1 MRPNPALQNEN
12 VAEYLLYIFQIEALL
27 RTIDLDVTRLENE
40 LLAPAFTDP
49 TQLEHQLSWYRAIV
63 TEMQQR
69 GLYKEGHLEQVDEIL
84 MELIYLHN
92 TLLTILNDEKYK
104 GLCEHAHDALQAFKV
119 KSNMANRH
127 DVEVLLHAMFMK
139 LQLKMKKQEISAE
152 TEAAFDLFRIQLA
165 YLSKNYQRMKAGELN
180 FVQNWFLGKCCIWV
194 KLLCSTSIS

>member
-12 VAEYLLYIFQIEALL
+12 VAEYLLYIFQIEALV
-27 RTIDLDVTRLENE
+27 RTINLDITRLEHE

-49 TQLEHQLSWYRAIV
+49 SQLEHQLSWYRTIV
-63 TEMQQR
+63 AEMQQR
-69 GLYKEGHLEQVDEIL
+69 GLQKEGHLDQVEEIL

-92 TLLTILNDEKYK
+92 TLLTILNDDKYK

-119 KSNMANRH
+119 KSNMATRH
-127 DVEVLLHAMFMK
+127 DIEVLLHAMFMK

-165 YLSKNYQRMKAGELN
+165 YLSKNYKRMKAGELN
-180 FVQNWFLGKCCIWV
+180 FVQN
-194 KLLCSTSIS
+194 

>member
-12 VAEYLLYIFQIEALL
+12 VAEYLLYIFQIEALV
-27 RTIDLDVTRLENE
+27 RTIDLDITRLENE

-49 TQLEHQLSWYRAIV
+49 TQLQDQLSWYRTIV

-69 GLYKEGHLEQVDEIL
+69 GLQKEGHLDQVDEIL
-84 MELIYLHN
+84 LELIYLHN

-119 KSNMANRH
+119 KSNMASRH
-127 DVEVLLHAMFMK
+127 DIEVLLHAMFMK

-180 FVQNWFLGKCCIWV
+180 FVQNWFFGKSCNWV
-194 KLLCSTSIS
+194 KLFCSASIS

>member
-12 VAEYLLYIFQIEALL
+12 VAEYLLYIFQIEALV
-27 RTIDLDVTRLENE
+27 RTVDLDITRLENE
-40 LLAPAFTDP
+40 FLAPAFTDP
-49 TQLEHQLSWYRAIV
+49 SQLEFQLSWYRTIV
-63 TEMQQR
+63 SEMQQR
-69 GLYKEGHLEQVDEIL
+69 GLQKEGHLDQVDEIL

-104 GLCEHAHDALQAFKV
+104 GLCEHANDALQAFKV

-127 DVEVLLHAMFMK
+127 DIEVLLHAMFMK

-152 TEAAFDLFRIQLA
+152 TEEAFDLFRIQLA

-180 FVQNWFLGKCCIWV
+180 FVQN
-194 KLLCSTSIS
+194 

>member
-12 VAEYLLYIFQIEALL
+12 VAEYLLYIFQIEALV
-27 RTIDLDVTRLENE
+27 RTIDLDIKRLENE

-49 TQLEHQLSWYRAIV
+49 AKLAHQLSWYKDVID
-63 TEMQQR
+63 EMQQR
-69 GLYKEGHLEQVDEIL
+69 SLQKEGHLEHVDEIL

-104 GLCEHAHDALQAFKV
+104 GLCEHANEALQAFKL

-127 DVEVLLHAMFMK
+127 DIEVLLHAMFMK

-180 FVQNWFLGKCCIWV
+180 FVQN
-194 KLLCSTSIS
+194 

>member
-1 MRPNPALQNEN
+1 MRPNSALQTEN
-12 VAEYLLYIFQIEALL
+12 VAEYLLYIFQIEALV
-27 RTIDLDVTRLENE
+27 RTLDLDISRLENE
-40 LLAPAFTDP
+40 LLAPAFADP
-49 TQLEHQLSWYRAIV
+49 AQLQYQLSWYQGV
-63 TEMQQR
+63 VVEMQQR
-69 GLYKEGHLEQVDEIL
+69 GLQKEGHLDQVEEIM

-104 GLCEHAHDALQAFKV
+104 GLCEHAHESLQAFKV

-139 LQLKMKKQEISAE
+139 LQLKMKKQEISPE

-180 FVQNWFLGKCCIWV
+180 FVQNWFFGKQFIGS
-194 KLLCSTSIS
+194 KLFWSALIS

>member
-12 VAEYLLYIFQIEALL
+12 VAEYLLYIFQIEALV
-27 RTIDLDVTRLENE
+27 RTIDLDITRLENE

-49 TQLEHQLSWYRAIV
+49 SQLEYQLSWYRAIV
-63 TEMQQR
+63 SEMQQR
-69 GLYKEGHLEQVDEIL
+69 GLQKEGHLDQVDEIL

-104 GLCEHAHDALQAFKV
+104 GLCEHANDALQAFKV

-127 DVEVLLHAMFMK
+127 DIEVLLHAMFMK

-152 TEAAFDLFRIQLA
+152 TEEAFDLFRIQLA

-180 FVQNWFLGKCCIWV
+180 FVQNWFFGKLLIGV
-194 KLLCSTSIS
+194 KLFWSASIS

>member
-1 MRPNPALQNEN
+1 MRPNPALQLDN
-12 VAEYLLYIFQIEALL
+12 VAEYLLYIFQLEALV
-27 RTIDLDVTRLENE
+27 RTTGLDINRIEQE

-49 TQLEHQLSWYRAIV
+49 TQLEYHVTWYRSIV
-63 TEMQQR
+63 NEMQQR
-69 GLYKEGHLEQVDEIL
+69 GLEKEGHLEQVEEIL

-104 GLCEHAHDALQAFKV
+104 GLCEQAHDALQAFKL
-119 KSNMANRH
+119 KSKMSNRH

-165 YLSKNYQRMKAGELN
+165 YLSVNYKRMKAGELN
-180 FVQNWFLGKCCIWV
+180 FVQN
-194 KLLCSTSIS
+194 

>member
-12 VAEYLLYIFQIEALL
+12 VAEYLLYIFQIEALV
-27 RTIDLDVTRLENE
+27 RTVDLDITRLENE

-49 TQLEHQLSWYRAIV
+49 SQLEFQLSWYRTIV
-63 TEMQQR
+63 SEMQQR
-69 GLYKEGHLEQVDEIL
+69 GLQKEGHLDQVDEIL

-104 GLCEHAHDALQAFKV
+104 GLCEHANDALQAFKV

-127 DVEVLLHAMFMK
+127 DIEVLLHAMFMK

-152 TEAAFDLFRIQLA
+152 TEEAFDLFRIQLA

-180 FVQNWFLGKCCIWV
+180 FVQNWFFGKLLIGV
-194 KLLCSTSIS
+194 KLFWSASIS